1 MNNYLIIFSLLYLF
15 TNCEP
20 EVKSSDEN
28 KEASE
33 QTILQEPM
41 EVETEVNVESNIS
54 DYEIPKLEN
63 YQFLDS
69 TIGDLD
75 NDGVE
80 ELVVGYN
87 TKEINDSNLFEGVPR
102 ELIIYKNNGR
112 EWGEWIKSG
121 QALMGSQDGGM
132 MGDPYDGMEIKKGIL
147 IINHWGGSSWKW
159 NVTDKYRFQEGQF
172 YLIGYTSNYGR
183 PCDYWEDTDFN
194 LSTGKVIYSVTTDD
208 CEDENYDPEPVEEKN
223 EEFYYK
229 GLKVTL
235 QNRHEREIEIKSPEG
250 DVTIYL

>member
-1 MNNYLIIFSLLYLF
+1 MKHLIILLSILSIVACSSK
-15 TNCEP
+15 TKNSDKNVSEP
-20 EVKSSDEN
+20 ITELPIEN
-28 KEASE
+28 IE
-33 QTILQEPM
+33 
-41 EVETEVNVESNIS
+41 ETQVESNVS
-54 DYEIPKLEN
+54 DYEIPMPGK

-69 TIGDLD
+69 VLGDL
-75 NDGVE
+75 NKDGVE

-87 TKEINDSNLFEGVPR
+87 TTEINDSNFFEGIPR
-102 ELIIYKNNGR
+102 ELIIYKNNGK
-112 EWGEWIKSG
+112 EWQEWKKSD
-121 QALMGSQDGGM
+121 QALMGSMDGGM

-194 LSTGKVIYSVTTDD
+194 LSTGKIIYNRTIDD

-223 EEFYYK
+223 EEFYHK
-229 GLKVTL
+229 GLKVTIH
-235 QNRHEREIEIKSPEG
+235 NRHDREIEIKSPKG
-250 DVTIYL
+250 DFTVCL